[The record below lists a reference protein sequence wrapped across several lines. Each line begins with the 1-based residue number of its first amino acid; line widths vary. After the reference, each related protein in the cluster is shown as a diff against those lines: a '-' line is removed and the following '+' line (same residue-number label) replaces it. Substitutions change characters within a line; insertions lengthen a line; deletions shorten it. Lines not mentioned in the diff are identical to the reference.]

1 LQALRPCFT
10 RSTAPFLFSPACSI
24 YQGDIDWPAVAAS
37 GLRFVSIRATEGATY
52 KDPNFAFNWKGA
64 HAAGMF
70 RTAYHFAHPNLP
82 AAAQADFFVD
92 TVAAAGGFAAGT
104 NTTQFMLDLEDAN
117 GLAPPAVWAW
127 VQAFIA
133 QIKARTGRSGI
144 IYVGY
149 YFWRDSVGNP
159 ASNLD
164 APLWIASYTAAPS
177 VPSAWPFW
185 TFWQYNDNGVIPGIK
200 ARTDVDLFAGDESE
214 LLKLCF

>member
-1 LQALRPCFT
+1 M
-10 RSTAPFLFSPACSI
+10 
-24 YQGDIDWPAVAAS
+24 AAS
-37 GLRFVSIRATEGATY
+37 GLRFVSIRATEGSTY
-52 KDPNFAFNWKGA
+52 KDPKFPFNWAGA

-92 TVAAAGGFAAGT
+92 TVAAAGGYAAGT

-133 QIKARTGRSGI
+133 QLKARTGKPAI

-164 APLWIASYTAAPS
+164 APLWIASRRQET
-177 VPSAWPFW
+177 PSAQAP
-185 TFWQYNDNGVIPGIK
+185 
-200 ARTDVDLFAGDESE
+200 RTDTPHRQAHKSATSEGHPMHSKEKKFPLFGS
-214 LLKLCF
+214 LPSSPPTLNLYG